1 MTSFWDHLYQYAQ
14 EHLVVRYL
22 QEEPTG
28 YGRLSIQTDARRRGL
43 EDLLRGPAARSFRRL
58 WEEQQELHSL
68 EEQALFRAG
77 LSMGLALGGRVRDQA
92 DYQIP
97 GTEITHRVVAIEK
110 VAPTL
115 KGYPRRWAK
124 IQKEPL

>member
-1 MTSFWDHLYQYAQ
+1 MSLDFDTVHREMLTRIPDRYQKTA
-14 EHLVVRYL
+14 
-22 QEEPTG
+22 G
-28 YGRLSIQTDARRRGL
+28 F
-43 EDLLRGPAARSFRRL
+43 PAYDFTAAFAHAIKL
-58 WEEQQELHSL
+58 
-68 EEQALFRAG
+68 
-77 LSMGLALGGRVRDQA
+77 LGGRVRDQA